1 MHLSH
6 RASLATP
13 GGELTG
19 STNRV
24 LGHAGHRGGAPLSS
38 GFRQHDH
45 RPGQAGMVLSSHL
58 QGDKASLTD
67 YTPQGYGQPTQGPRL
82 VSTGHVARAT
92 SGPHP
97 SPHADQPPA
106 AP

>member
-38 GFRQHDH
+38 SFRSEK
-45 RPGQAGMVLSSHL
+45 RLS
-58 QGDKASLTD
+58 ASASTTTGLA
-67 YTPQGYGQPTQGPRL
+67 RL
-82 VSTGHVARAT
+82 GWC
-92 SGPHP
+92 
-97 SPHADQPPA
+97 
-106 AP
+106 